1 MPSKPLIG
9 ITTARTLSTNSLP
22 LISLD
27 EAYVQAIRRAGGIP
41 LLVPLGL
48 PVTDL
53 GEIVARLDGLLLSG
67 GGDVHPAVYHSQEHP
82 KVNEV
87 DEDRDRVEIAI
98 FQSAVE
104 RRMPILG
111 ICRGQQLINVAMGGS
126 LYEDILDQHPN
137 AIQHT
142 CFPAKPRDYPAH
154 PVEVDPTSRL
164 ANILGTERLK
174 VNSLHH
180 QAIRKLAPGLVPT
193 ATAADGILEAV
204 EMEGYPFG
212 LAVQWHPEWMQDQ
225 LAMRALVRAFID
237 ACGPENDRG

>member
-1 MPSKPLIG
+1 MPSKPVIG
-9 ITTARTLSTNSLP
+9 ITTARGLSANSLP

-27 EAYVQAIRRAGGIP
+27 EAYVGAVLRASGIP

-48 PVTDL
+48 PDADL
-53 GEIVARLDGLLLSG
+53 NRIITRLDGLLLSG

-98 FQSAVE
+98 FQSAIEQRIPVF
-104 RRMPILG
+104 G

-126 LYEDILDQHPN
+126 LYEDIPAQHPN
-137 AIQHT
+137 AIEHT
-142 CFPAKPRDYPAH
+142 CFPAKPRDFPAH
-154 PVEVDPTSRL
+154 PVEIDPGSRL
-164 ANILGTERLK
+164 ASILGTRRIK

-180 QAIRKLAPGLVPT
+180 QAIRKLASGLVST
-193 ATAADGILEAV
+193 AEAPDGIVEAV
-204 EMEGYPFG
+204 EMKDYPFG
-212 LAVQWHPEWMQDQ
+212 LAVQWHPEWMQDH

-237 ACGPENDRG
+237 ACSLDSDRG

>member
-1 MPSKPLIG
+1 VIG
-9 ITTARTLSTNSLP
+9 ITTARILSAKSLP

-27 EAYVQAIRRAGGIP
+27 EAYVGAVLRAGGIP

-48 PVTDL
+48 ADADL
-53 GEIVARLDGLLLSG
+53 NAILARLDGLLLSG
-67 GGDVHPAVYHSQEHP
+67 GGDVHPAVYHSHEHP

-98 FQSAVE
+98 FRGAIE
-104 RRMPILG
+104 RRMPVFG

-137 AIQHT
+137 AIEHT
-142 CFPAKPRDYPAH
+142 CFPAKPRDFPAH
-154 PVEVDPTSRL
+154 PVEVDPSSRL
-164 ANILGTERLK
+164 ADILGTGRIK

-193 ATAADGILEAV
+193 AEAPDGILEAV

-212 LAVQWHPEWMQDQ
+212 LAVQWHPEWMQDH

-237 ACGPENDRG
+237 ACSPESDRV